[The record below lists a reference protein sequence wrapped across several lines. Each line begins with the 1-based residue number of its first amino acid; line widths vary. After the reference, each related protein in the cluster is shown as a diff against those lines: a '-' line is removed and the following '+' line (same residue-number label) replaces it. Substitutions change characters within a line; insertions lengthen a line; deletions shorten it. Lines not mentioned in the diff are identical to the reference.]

1 MDHLVIPEQRVK
13 RSKQHFRLFS
23 NYLFKIIFPKVQMCM
38 LVFEEG
44 EEKEETKRTFSHF
57 PTFKKLIANIQ
68 VLVIQS
74 RSFMHSHGK
83 KKIQSGNQFH
93 LWSLYS
99 VFSLTFFCRTFF
111 YIALIL
117 GKMQGEKLSFW
128 AVKLDPHFH
137 EIMAHR
143 KIMRR

>member
-57 PTFKKLIANIQ
+57 PTFKKPCCKYLGTCNSKQIFYVKLWQKSLQSVVSMVSI
-68 VLVIQS
+68 VIS
-74 RSFMHSHGK
+74 RSPVSSHKGL
-83 KKIQSGNQFH
+83 H
-93 LWSLYS
+93 Y
-99 VFSLTFFCRTFF
+99 FCRQ
-111 YIALIL
+111 LISTGGSL
-117 GKMQGEKLSFW
+117 ELFQQ
-128 AVKLDPHFH
+128 
-137 EIMAHR
+137 EI
-143 KIMRR
+143 KPFNYC